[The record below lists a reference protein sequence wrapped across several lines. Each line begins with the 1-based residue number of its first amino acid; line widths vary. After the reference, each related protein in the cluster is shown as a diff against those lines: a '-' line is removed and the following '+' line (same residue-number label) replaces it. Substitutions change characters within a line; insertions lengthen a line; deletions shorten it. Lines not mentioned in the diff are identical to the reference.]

1 MHPLI
6 LYFHALFILS
16 AVDEDAVW
24 KAAKKIQSEA
34 VRSYNNQQ
42 YAEAEEKF
50 RDVFEVMK
58 MLFHPQHPEYI
69 KAEKSCLMVQR
80 KRSQMSEYAR
90 PGSAR
95 GYGY

>member
-1 MHPLI
+1 M
-6 LYFHALFILS
+6 
-16 AVDEDAVW
+16 DEDAVW

-34 VRSYNNQQ
+34 VQCYNNNQ

-58 MLFHPQHPEYI
+58 MIFTPTHPEYI
-69 KAEKSCLMVQR
+69 KAEKSCLMVER
-80 KRSQMSEYAR
+80 KRSAMGEYGR
-90 PGSAR
+90 PSSSR